1 MRSVYEIADIRQL
14 TSDNSLIVK
23 EGDFAVLYLCTK
35 EEKQRIGTVE
45 VKLAFPFEKTDG
57 FIVLFDEKGQDAGLI
72 EDLNTRTPEEQATLR
87 EEIGR
92 RYYMPIITG
101 IVKVSERFNS
111 STWEVRTAEGALRF
125 SVKDTNH
132 SLIHL
137 GNRLIITD
145 ADGNRYDIPD
155 VTALPKKDR
164 RKLDIYLY

>member
-1 MRSVYEIADIRQL
+1 MKSVYEIADVRQL

-23 EGDFAVLYLCTK
+23 EGDFAVLYLLEG

-57 FIVLFDEKGQDAGLI
+57 FIVLFDERGQDAGLI
-72 EDLNTRTPEEQATLR
+72 EDLGMRAPEEQVLLKVDLC
-87 EEIGR
+87 R
-92 RYYMPIITG
+92 RYYMPVITG
-101 IVKVSERFNS
+101 IVNVSERFNS
-111 STWEVRTAEGALRF
+111 STWEVLTAEGTLRF
-125 SVKDTNH
+125 SVKDTNR

-137 GNRLIITD
+137 DNRLIVTD

-164 RKLDIYLY
+164 RKLEIYLY